1 MVCLWTLRTDADGA
15 FRSHFEDYLNNNDVF
30 VGYIPAEAHHRLGL
44 IERHIATPRSILE
57 RVIDAQAVS
66 GPEQLDLAIT
76 AATFAKNSD
85 TWSSGRPPFIAAFGR
100 IPRHGLNL
108 LSDQRGLVFGC
119 SREYQQQLADVL
131 LAEAQQQMASMAVD
145 SSFRRALLKK
155 TQDQAA
161 RLHLDQASWV
171 ASWLLVLDC
180 SVRQEER
187 WLYRLARLL
196 GRDPDGKSYW
206 LQSGTNTIKV
216 AQHQLRLAYGFEQW
230 EPDQQ
235 DLRPL
240 KDASDNVHRGDLLDT
255 GRRPSGCRPQ

>member
-1 MVCLWTLRTDADGA
+1 MVCLWTLWTDADGA

-30 VGYIPAEAHHRLGL
+30 AGYIPAEAHHRLGL
-44 IERHIATPRSILE
+44 IERHNATPRSILE

-76 AATFAKNSD
+76 AAIFAKNSD

-108 LSDQRGLVFGC
+108 LSDQHGLVFGG

-131 LAEAQQQMASMAVD
+131 LAEAQQHMASMAVD

-171 ASWLLVLDC
+171 ASWLLALDC
-180 SVRQEER
+180 AVRQEQR
-187 WLYRLARLL
+187 WLPACSSSGQGSRWKELL
-196 GRDPDGKSYW
+196 VAVWNQHY
-206 LQSGTNTIKV
+206 QSGSASVETGLW
-216 AQHQLRLAYGFEQW
+216 LRAVGT
-230 EPDQQ
+230 
-235 DLRPL
+235 RSTRST
-240 KDASDNVHRGDLLDT
+240 ASERCF
-255 GRRPSGCRPQ
+255 RQRSSW